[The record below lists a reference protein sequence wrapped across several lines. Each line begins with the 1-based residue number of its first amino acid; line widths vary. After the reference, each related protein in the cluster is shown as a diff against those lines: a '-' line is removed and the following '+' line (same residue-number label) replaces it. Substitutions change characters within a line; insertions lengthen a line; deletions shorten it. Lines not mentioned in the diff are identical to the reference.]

1 MNIRS
6 KLALTLTI
14 ILIVTVTA
22 GSGYALFYIRAYILE
37 QAVADMENDAIW
49 MMQTLKF
56 LPDGVQLQEELERV
70 GDVTNYHI
78 ALYDSNGAA
87 LAAWPAGTQ
96 RSPHLHL
103 SPDELHKL
111 LADEPVLQTINQPDD
126 DNIWVYATIQGSRNP
141 ARFFVINQSKSQI
154 FQPVTDIRRIIYLG
168 LVVAILII
176 LVFSA
181 ILANYMARPL
191 LKLTRDVER
200 IAEGDTGR
208 LIRIKRS
215 DEIGTLSDS
224 VNKMAQKLR
233 SDYDHLQQLN
243 EKQGQFFADITHEVR
258 NPLHTIMGSLEMLE
272 LPNLDDEKRRK
283 YVRNLRSQTER
294 IGRLFKDLMTLQ
306 RFDSDENFVIREHV
320 NLAELVG
327 NVSEW
332 YKQTAGNKDVKLVTD
347 THRCMVHADPGKIE
361 QVLDNLVSNA
371 IKFTNNGTIS
381 LKYKSTG
388 DKVEVSVQDT
398 GIGIPQA
405 HWPRLFDRFYRT
417 DKARS
422 RDKGGTGLGLSVVK
436 GILKAHASD
445 IHVESDVGKGSR
457 FYFYLAPS
465 SRDPEW
471 KDAENETDSGS
482 NSNSNSN
489 SGTRTNSSS
498 NSTT

>member
-6 KLALTLTI
+6 KLALTLTVV
-14 ILIVTVTA
+14 LIVTVTA
-22 GSGYALFYIRAYILE
+22 GSGYALFYIRAYMLE
-37 QAVADMENDAIW
+37 QAVNDMERDAYW
-49 MMQTLKF
+49 MMHTLKF
-56 LPDGVQLQEELERV
+56 LPEGVQLREELERV
-70 GDVTNYHI
+70 GQVSSYQIT
-78 ALYDSNGAA
+78 LYDSNGAM
-87 LAAWPAGTQ
+87 LASHPPGTR

-103 SPDELHKL
+103 RPEELQL
-111 LADEPVLQTINQPDD
+111 LLNRQPAMQTINQPDD
-126 DNIWVYATIQGSRNP
+126 ENIWVYATIQESRNS
-141 ARFFVINQSKSQI
+141 ARFFVINQSKNQI
-154 FQPVTDIRRIIYLG
+154 FQTISDIRRIIFIG
-168 LVVAILII
+168 LFLAILFI

-181 ILANYMARPL
+181 VLSHYMARPL

-200 IAEGDTGR
+200 IARGDTGH
-208 LIRIKRS
+208 IIKTKRS
-215 DEIGTLSDS
+215 DEIGTLSES

-233 SDYDHLQQLN
+233 ADYEHLQKLN

-272 LPNLDDEKRRK
+272 LPNLDDDKRRK

-320 NLAELVG
+320 NVAEIVE

-332 YKQTAGNKDVKLVTD
+332 YMLQARNKGVDFRVD
-347 THRCMVHADPGKIE
+347 THECMVYADSGKIE

-371 IKFTNNGTIS
+371 IKFTGSGTIS
-381 LKYKSTG
+381 ITYNNIG
-388 DKVEVSVQDT
+388 NKVEMSVSDT
-398 GIGIPQA
+398 GIGIPEA

-436 GILKAHASD
+436 GILRAHDSD
-445 IHVESDVGKGSR
+445 IHVESDVGRGSR

-465 SRDPEW
+465 NLDPDW
-471 KDAENETDSGS
+471 KEQDHRGDT
-482 NSNSNSN
+482 
-489 SGTRTNSSS
+489 TR
-498 NSTT
+498 STA

>member
-6 KLALTLTI
+6 KLVLMLTI
-14 ILIVTVTA
+14 ILVVTVTA
-22 GSGYALFYIRAYILE
+22 GSAYALFYIRAYMLE
-37 QAVADMENDAIW
+37 QAVTDMESDAYW
-49 MMQTLKF
+49 MMHTLRF

-70 GDVTNYHI
+70 GNVSNYHI
-78 ALYDSNGAA
+78 ALYDSNGAM
-87 LAAWPAGTQ
+87 LAAWPDGTQ

-103 SPDELHKL
+103 RPDELRRL
-111 LADEPVLQTINQPDD
+111 LADKPVLQTINQPND
-126 DNIWVYATIQGSRNP
+126 DNIWVYASIQESRNP
-141 ARFFVINQSKSQI
+141 ARFFAINQSKSRI
-154 FQPVTDIRRIIYLG
+154 FQPITDIRRIIYLG

-176 LVFSA
+176 LVFST
-181 ILANYMARPL
+181 ILAQYMARPL

-200 IAEGDTGR
+200 IAQGDTGHV
-208 LIRIKRS
+208 IRTKRD
-215 DEIGTLSDS
+215 DEIGTLSES

-233 SDYDHLQQLN
+233 ADYEHLQQLN

-272 LPNLDDEKRRK
+272 LPDLDDEKRRK

-332 YKQTAGNKDVKLVTD
+332 YRQPASNKGVKLVAD

-381 LKYKSTG
+381 LKYTNTG
-388 DKVEVSVQDT
+388 DKVELSVQDT

-436 GILKAHASD
+436 GILKAHESD
-445 IHVESDVGKGSR
+445 IHVESEVGKGSR

-471 KDAENETDSGS
+471 VEEEPEDH
-482 NSNSNSN
+482 
-489 SGTRTNSSS
+489 SSRLA
-498 NSTT
+498 T

>member
-6 KLALTLTI
+6 KLALTLTVV
-14 ILIVTVTA
+14 LIVTVTA
-22 GSGYALFYIRAYILE
+22 GSGYALFYIRAYMLE
-37 QAVADMENDAIW
+37 QAVHDMERDANW
-49 MMQTLKF
+49 MMHTLKF
-56 LPDGVQLQEELERV
+56 LPDGVQLREELERV
-70 GDVTNYHI
+70 GHVSNYHI
-78 ALYDSNGAA
+78 ALYDSNGTM
-87 LAAWPAGTQ
+87 LASHPPGTR

-103 SPDELHKL
+103 RPGELQQL
-111 LADEPVLQTINQPDD
+111 MNREPVMQTINQSGDD
-126 DNIWVYATIQGSRNP
+126 DIWVYATIQESRNR
-141 ARFFVINQSKSQI
+141 ARFFVINQPKSQI
-154 FQPVTDIRRIIYLG
+154 FQTISDIRQIIFIG
-168 LVVAILII
+168 LFVAILFI

-181 ILANYMARPL
+181 MLAHYMARPL

-200 IAEGDTGR
+200 IARGDTGH
-208 LIRIKRS
+208 IIKTKRS
-215 DEIGTLSDS
+215 DEIGTLSES

-233 SDYDHLQQLN
+233 SDYEHLQNLN
-243 EKQGQFFADITHEVR
+243 KKQGQFFADITHEVR

-320 NLAELVG
+320 NVAEIVE

-332 YKQTAGNKDVKLVTD
+332 YKLQARNKGVDFRVD
-347 THRCMVHADPGKIE
+347 THQCMVYADSGKIE

-371 IKFTNNGTIS
+371 IKFTSSGTIS
-381 LKYKSTG
+381 ITYTDIG
-388 DKVEVSVQDT
+388 NKVEVSVSDT
-398 GIGIPQA
+398 GIGIPEA

-436 GILKAHASD
+436 GILRAHDSD
-445 IHVESDVGKGSR
+445 IHVESDVGRGSR

-465 SRDPEW
+465 NRDPDW
-471 KDAENETDSGS
+471 KEQDHQGDT
-482 NSNSNSN
+482 
-489 SGTRTNSSS
+489 TR
-498 NSTT
+498 STA